1 MPDFNIK
8 TYDDKLNL
16 YNKFFTHGY
25 NLNENLSDKLKL
37 IHLVCLVTFKMQ
49 QADPTINSKIVLE
62 RIFQK
67 KLDNTRE
74 GLDDFLIT
82 LSIISQDF
90 LYGVKKV
97 DTLGYTNPKDIIEDI
112 KKLVEN
118 WLPFQNK

>member
-118 WLPFQNK
+118 WLPFQDK

>member
-90 LYGVKKV
+90 LYGVKKI

-118 WLPFQNK
+118 WLPF